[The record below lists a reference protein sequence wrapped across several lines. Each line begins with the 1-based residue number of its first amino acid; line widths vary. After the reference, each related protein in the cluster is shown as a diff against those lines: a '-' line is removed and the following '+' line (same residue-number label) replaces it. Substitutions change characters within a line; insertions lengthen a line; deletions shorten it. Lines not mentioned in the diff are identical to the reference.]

1 MRLID
6 ADLVVEKA
14 MKIINESLD
23 SDFLEDRLVADEVA
37 LFLAE
42 FIANAPTVD
51 VEPVRHGKWIEH
63 KWAEECEG
71 LLISNYECSKCSE
84 WVRDETD
91 YCPNCG
97 AKMDGDMNAAN

>member
-14 MKIINESLD
+14 VKIINKSLD

-42 FIANAPTVD
+42 FIDSAQTVD
-51 VEPVRHGKWIEH
+51 AEPVRHVKWVLDKPDEYGNR
-63 KWAEECEG
+63 KP
-71 LLISNYECSKCSE
+71 KCSVCGE
-84 WVRDETD
+84 YHLYSWSDYTRCN
-91 YCPNCG
+91 YCPHCG
-97 AKMDGDMNAAN
+97 AKMDGD